1 MVSRDRRRVARAVAA
16 CLVTAVAGTVACG
29 STKRDK
35 EGGGLAD
42 SSAGIGGAAAKGGTG
57 GTGGKGGVGTGGN
70 HVEVTEGGA
79 GGDCEREVTLQAVT
93 LGEPGPFDLIIVAD
107 HSDSLAWSREELTR
121 GLKDLLTN
129 VQGRSVRVFLLTPTQ
144 YGASSQAAN
153 TPFATTTV
161 VAWQDPQTLEPYQNA
176 VTEYVETCND
186 PQGQVIACPEPGSL
200 DLRDEH
206 GKWSFV
212 MPEPVAVIEPD
223 MTDAEFA
230 SEQTAVANAILAL
243 GGKGSPQEQ
252 PLCTLGRYV
261 SQPASE
267 LPENA
272 VFLVISDEDD
282 VSVPD
287 DCLVSYDMSVHETT
301 TDNGTEPC
309 SSNCDS
315 YRYSMTGDTYLKV
328 YPFTCAAFTDMGER
342 IAGSERGGWLNVP
355 SDDCAGLTGACTPE
369 EEAAAGNSCE
379 SGLKLVECTREC
391 MTVPTICSIDRAD
404 SSVNACS
411 QSFSYNGQTW
421 ANLAAYCASTRG
433 SNFRDCSSGGIKRV
447 TSTSIS
453 GSQSHQN
460 LMPGTDTRAVA
471 QYFTSR
477 VASAFGPGQYL
488 VEGIVF
494 DQRFG
499 CQLGAG
505 QSYATNVIGAI
516 GDPTHV
522 FSLCDTY
529 APALDGVLDFAQAL
543 IETDFSLTLKEDEH
557 VTAVVVIGKDG
568 KERTLSSAEYTF
580 DEASGHL
587 SVQKSA
593 IHGDDANL
601 RVEVT
606 SDCRPLVR

>member
-1 MVSRDRRRVARAVAA
+1 V
-16 CLVTAVAGTVACG
+16 LGTVACG
-29 STKRDK
+29 SSKQRSGD
-35 EGGGLAD
+35 GLATG
-42 SSAGIGGAAAKGGTG
+42 SSGTGGAAGAARGGTG
-57 GTGGKGGVGTGGN
+57 GISGKGGVGTGGR

-79 GGDCEREVTLQAVT
+79 GGDCEREVTLQAVV
-93 LGEPGPFDLIIVAD
+93 LGEPGPFDLVIVAD
-107 HSDSLAWSREELTR
+107 HSDSLAWSRDELTR
-121 GLKDLLTN
+121 GLKNLLTN

-153 TPFATTTV
+153 TPFVTTTI
-161 VAWQDPQTLEPYQNA
+161 VAWQDPQTLEPYENA
-176 VTEYVETCND
+176 VTEYVETCSD
-186 PQGQVIACPEPGSL
+186 PQGQTITCPEPTSL
-200 DLRDEH
+200 VLRDEH
-206 GKWSFV
+206 GKWNFV

-230 SEQTAVANAILAL
+230 GEQTAVANAILAL
-243 GGKGSPQEQ
+243 GGKGSPEEQ

-287 DCLVSYDMSVHETT
+287 DCLVGFDMSVHETT
-301 TDNGTEPC
+301 TQGATEPC

-315 YRYSMTGDTYLKV
+315 YRYSMTGDSYMKI
-328 YPFTCAAFTDMGER
+328 YPYTCAAFSDMGER

-355 SDDCAGLTGACTPE
+355 SSENCAGLAGACSPE
-369 EEAAAGNSCE
+369 EEADAGRWCD
-379 SGLKLVECTREC
+379 SGLTLVDCTREC
-391 MTVPTICSIDRAD
+391 MTLPTTCSVDLANA
-404 SSVNACS
+404 SVDACS
-411 QSFSYNGQTW
+411 QSFSYSGQTW
-421 ANLAAYCASTRG
+421 ANLAAYCTSTHG
-433 SNFRDCSSGGIKRV
+433 SGFHDCSSGGIKLV

-453 GSQSHQN
+453 GSQTHQN
-460 LMPGTDTRAVA
+460 LMPGTDTNSVA

-477 VASAFGPGQYL
+477 LTGAFGPQQYL

-505 QSYATNVIGAI
+505 QSYATNISRAI

-543 IETDFSLTLKEDEH
+543 IKTDFSLTLEQDEH
-557 VTAVVVIGKDG
+557 VTAVIVIGKNG
-568 KERTLSSAEYTF
+568 TERTLSSAEYTF
-580 DEASGHL
+580 DETSGHL
-587 SVQKSA
+587 IVQKSA